1 MVMASATRLSVD
13 DWTDAAYSRFREE
26 GLGGVR
32 VEAIARDLGTT
43 KGSFYHHF
51 ADRAALIGAV
61 MERWERE
68 ETDHF
73 IVEADAA
80 PGPRE
85 RLETLFI
92 GIARRRIPGE
102 DSLYLDAERE
112 GVSERVR
119 DVTARRVAYV
129 AKAIAELGFEPDQ
142 ARLRALAVV
151 AAVLGLEQ
159 LARGGAGE
167 VMAGREEM
175 ARSLLAL
182 VVGEAPPPDAAPVN

>member
-1 MVMASATRLSVD
+1 MVMASATRLTVD
-13 DWTDAAYSRFREE
+13 DWTDAAYARFRED

-32 VEAIARDLGTT
+32 VEAIARDLDTT

-51 ADRAALIGAV
+51 ADRAALVRAV
-61 MERWERE
+61 MDRWERE

-102 DSLYLDAERE
+102 DSLYLEAERE
-112 GVSERVR
+112 GVSDCVR

-129 AKAIAELGFEPDQ
+129 AQAITELGLDPAQ

-159 LARGGAGE
+159 LARGGAGQ
-167 VMAGREEM
+167 VMIAREEM

-182 VVGEAPPPDAAPVN
+182 VIGEAPQPGAAP

>member
-1 MVMASATRLSVD
+1 MASATRLSAGA
-13 DWTDAAYSRFREE
+13 WADAAYSRFREE

-51 ADRAALIGAV
+51 ADRAALIAAV

-68 ETDHF
+68 QTDEF

-92 GIARRRIPGE
+92 GIAHRRIPGE

-112 GVSERVR
+112 GVSDRVR

-129 AKAIAELGFEPDQ
+129 AEAIVELGFAPAQ

-167 VMAGREEM
+167 IMAGRVEM
-175 ARSLLAL
+175 ARSLLDL
-182 VVGEAPPPDAAPVN
+182 VIGEVSPPEPLP